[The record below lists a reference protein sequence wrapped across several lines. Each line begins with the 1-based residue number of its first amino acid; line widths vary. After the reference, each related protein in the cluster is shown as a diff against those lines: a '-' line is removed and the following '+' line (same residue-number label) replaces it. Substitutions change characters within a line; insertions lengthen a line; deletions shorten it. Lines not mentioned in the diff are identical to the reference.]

1 MDPSAMTAPQ
11 TASVADRTPLPRVR
25 LDVRTGSG
33 RSVTYEVATHEF
45 LIGGATGC
53 DLRLPN
59 PDLPPV
65 VCQLSRKAESV
76 TVRLVAAGCPVQL
89 NGRPLPPNT
98 PVPLQPDDRLA
109 LAGVEI
115 VVNLPQSQYVSPRF
129 VPLDPGVAK
138 PDRELELDRRE
149 RELEAKIADLEADR
163 VAWYRR
169 RQEFEAEMGRAAVD
183 VAERERLVA
192 WERDLTA
199 REERLANGE
208 ADLQA
213 GRAEYDCK
221 RNQLADDLLRAD
233 RIREELD
240 ARERKLDART
250 VDLDARLDQLTLEAG
265 EWEATVRLAAA
276 EQDRLRAEAE
286 RQDRQ
291 RLELD
296 SQSAKL
302 AERSAQL
309 ESQQNVLAVLRAKLD
324 RTREEVEREAAAL
337 AAARV
342 REEESQAELRNRIRD
357 AEQLRAELSTVQAN
371 AVMDRQRLDE
381 RDSLLSAGLEEIRQ
395 QRESLAATEA
405 RLREWES
412 SLDARSAEFA
422 EQTGSLKG
430 HLSQAFDLQ
439 ARLEADRV
447 ALREREAALAQAE
460 DARQALQ
467 ESLRKRSEELAAR
480 AKSLEE
486 QVRSVAADRGQ
497 LDAALSHLDAARVAA
512 EEQVSS
518 LRAEVAARAAD
529 VERQAAQT
537 AEREAA
543 LAVQIERLKE
553 VGQALAAERKGMADE
568 RAKWDADRA
577 AAAEEA
583 RRTQEELDSLR
594 LRASTEIA
602 TLRSQAPEL
611 DEQAQAA
618 LDRLNAAK
626 DVLRGHLAELHAFA
640 RKGREDL
647 EAIRN
652 QVRSESERLAEQ
664 AATLDHA
671 REEHRLAV
679 AEFRQQLVEWQGK
692 VAEIKQALARG
703 EVRLETKHA
712 EVTETARQAEATSIH
727 IAEQVEQLRRERE
740 EVGLRRSEM
749 ERHLADMREWYR
761 RKLKELAAANAD
773 RGSRNAEFP
782 TLRLAHVEEQGGAV
796 ELEPVDRQLGEL
808 LRSYDLVDGET
819 LAALWSE
826 AGRQRRT
833 LRQVLLASG
842 AITLYQLA
850 LIEAG
855 NVDGLMLGRFRVIDR
870 LRATPRETLYRVFDP
885 SRADARNSG
894 TFLLRHLS
902 EAEMQDATH
911 PDEFRQRFAAARAAA
926 HSNLTGVVEL
936 LELDGRPAV
945 LLEWLTG
952 LYSADWPAHAS
963 HPGCWVRLMTMAAEG
978 IAAAH
983 RVGLVHGRLTS
994 DSFLLP
1000 ASGVLK
1006 VTGFGE
1012 PLWLSGG
1019 PLPSVEPSFA
1029 TDLRSLGQVS
1039 YGWSQLALKKRTRPG
1054 KAFPA
1059 ELIAIVR
1066 RLEAD
1071 PEPPMADTVPADQPY
1086 QSAEELVA
1094 DLKRVARETP
1104 FSDDAWEKLL
1114 RHVTENAPDSP
1125 AGLRQS
1131 A

>member
-1 MDPSAMTAPQ
+1 MKSSAMTAPQ
-11 TASVADRTPLPRVR
+11 TAPLADRPPLPRVR

-33 RSVTYEVATHEF
+33 RTVTYEVATHEF

-76 TVRLVAAGCPVQL
+76 TVRLVAAGCPVQH
-89 NGRPLPPNT
+89 NGRLLPANT
-98 PVPLQPDDRLA
+98 PVSLQPDDRLA

-129 VPLDPGVAK
+129 VPLDPGIAK
-138 PDRELELDRRE
+138 PDRDSDLDRRE

-169 RQEFEAEMGRAAVD
+169 RQEFEAEMGRAAVE

-192 WERDLTA
+192 WERDLAA
-199 REERLANGE
+199 REERLVERE

-213 GRAEYDCK
+213 GNEEYDRK
-221 RNQLADDLLRAD
+221 RNQLAEDLLRAD
-233 RIREELD
+233 RLREELN
-240 ARERKLDART
+240 ARDRKLDART
-250 VDLDARLDQLTLEAG
+250 IDLDSRLDQLTLEAT
-265 EWEATVRLAAA
+265 EWELTVRLAAA

-309 ESQQNVLAVLRAKLD
+309 EAQQNVIAVLRAKLD

-337 AAARV
+337 AEARV

-357 AEQLRAELSTVQAN
+357 AEQLRAELSTVQAS
-371 AVMDRQRLDE
+371 AVLDRQRLDE

-395 QRESLAATEA
+395 QRESLAATET

-412 SLDARSAEFA
+412 SLDVRSAEFA

-447 ALREREAALAQAE
+447 ALREREAALARAE

-480 AKSLEE
+480 AKALEE

-518 LRAEVAARAAD
+518 LRAEVVARAAE

-594 LRASTEIA
+594 LQASSEIA

-611 DEQAQAA
+611 DEQAQSA

-647 EAIRN
+647 ESIRS

-664 AATLDHA
+664 AATLEHA

-712 EVTETARQAEATSIH
+712 EVAETARQAEATSIH

-740 EVGLRRSEM
+740 EVGLRRTEM

-761 RKLKELAAANAD
+761 RKLKELAGNAARSAP
-773 RGSRNAEFP
+773 REEFP
-782 TLRLAHVEEQGGAV
+782 TLRLAPVDEPVA
-796 ELEPVDRQLGEL
+796 ELEPGDRQLGEL
-808 LRSYDLVDGET
+808 LRSHDLVDGET

-885 SRADARNSG
+885 SRADARSSG

-911 PDEFRQRFAAARAAA
+911 PDEFRQRFAAARAAG
-926 HSNLTGVVEL
+926 HPNLTGVVEL

-945 LLEWLTG
+945 LLDWLTG
-952 LYSADWPAHAS
+952 LFSGDWPAHAS
-963 HPGCWVRLMTMAAEG
+963 HSGCWVRLMTMAAEG

-1000 ASGVLK
+1000 ASGLLK

-1012 PLWLSGG
+1012 PMWLSGG
-1019 PLPSVEPSFA
+1019 PLPSVEPNFA
-1029 TDLRSLGQVS
+1029 TDLRALGQVS
-1039 YGWSQLALKKRTRPG
+1039 YGWSQLASKKRTRPG
-1054 KAFPA
+1054 KAFPT
-1059 ELIAIVR
+1059 ELIGIVR

-1086 QSAEELVA
+1086 ESAEELVA

-1114 RHVTENAPDSP
+1114 RHVTENDSV

>member
-1 MDPSAMTAPQ
+1 MTAPQ
-11 TASVADRTPLPRVR
+11 TAPTADRPPLPRVR

-33 RSVTYEVATHEF
+33 RTVTYEVATHEF
-45 LIGGATGC
+45 LIGGAAGC
-53 DLRLPN
+53 DLRLPA
-59 PDLPPV
+59 PDMPPV
-65 VCQLSRKAESV
+65 VCQLSRRADSV
-76 TVRLVAAGCPVQL
+76 TIRRVAAGCPVL
-89 NGRPLPPNT
+89 HNGAPLPANVV
-98 PVPLQPDDRLA
+98 VPLQPDDRLQ
-109 LAGVEI
+109 LADVQI
-115 VVNLPQSQYVSPRF
+115 AINLPHVQYVSPRF
-129 VPLDPGVAK
+129 VPLEPPAEKPGR
-138 PDRELELDRRE
+138 DSDLDRRE
-149 RELEAKIADLEADR
+149 KELEARIADLEADR

-169 RQEFEAEMGRAAVD
+169 RQEFEAEMGRAAVE
-183 VAERERLVA
+183 VAERERLIA

-199 REERLANGE
+199 WEEQLANG
-208 ADLQA
+208 ATDL
-213 GRAEYDCK
+213 RAERDDFD
-221 RNQLADDLLRAD
+221 RRRTQLADDLLRCE
-233 RIREELD
+233 RRREELD
-240 ARERKLDART
+240 SRERGLDART
-250 VDLDARLDQLTLEAG
+250 IELDTRLDQLTHEAA
-265 EWEATVRLAAA
+265 EWEATIRVAAA

-286 RQDRQ
+286 RLDRQ
-291 RLELD
+291 RIELD

-302 AERSAQL
+302 AERSGQL

-337 AAARV
+337 AAARA
-342 REEESQAELRNRIRD
+342 REQEAQTELRERIRE
-357 AEQLRAELSTVQAN
+357 AEQLRADLGLEQAS
-371 AVMDRQRLDE
+371 ATLDRQRLDE

-395 QRESLAATEA
+395 QRESMAGMEA
-405 RLREWES
+405 RLREWEAN
-412 SLDARSAEFA
+412 LDARSAEFA

-447 ALREREAALAQAE
+447 AVREREAALAQAE
-460 DARQALQ
+460 DARQTLQ
-467 ESLRKRSEELAAR
+467 EQLRKRSEELAAR
-480 AKSLEE
+480 AKALDEQARTLATDRAQLEASL
-486 QVRSVAADRGQ
+486 AAT
-497 LDAALSHLDAARVAA
+497 DAARLAA

-518 LRAEVAARAAD
+518 LRADVATRAAE
-529 VERQAAQT
+529 VERQAALT

-543 LAVQIERLKE
+543 LAIQIERLKE

-568 RAKWDADRA
+568 RAQWDADRA
-577 AAAEEA
+577 AAADEA

-611 DEQAQAA
+611 DEHAQSA
-618 LDRLNAAK
+618 LDRLNSAK

-647 EAIRN
+647 ESIRT
-652 QVRSESERLAEQ
+652 QVRGESERLAEQ
-664 AATLDHA
+664 ATTLDRA

-679 AEFRQQLVEWQGK
+679 AEFRQQLIEWQSK
-692 VAEIKQALARG
+692 VGEIKQALARG

-712 EVTETARQAEATSIH
+712 EVSESARQAEAAARH
-727 IAEQVEQLRRERE
+727 MAEQVEQLRRERE
-740 EVGLRRSEM
+740 EVGLRRTEV

-761 RKLKELAAANAD
+761 RKLKELATANAD
-773 RGSRNAEFP
+773 RGSRNSEFP
-782 TLRLAHVEEQGGAV
+782 SLRLADVEDASEPHA
-796 ELEPVDRQLGEL
+796 LEPGDKQLGEL
-808 LRSYDLVDGET
+808 LRSHDLVDAET

-855 NVDGLMLGRFRVIDR
+855 NVAGLMLGRFRVIDR
-870 LRATPRETLYRVFDP
+870 LRATPRETLYRVQDP
-885 SRADARNSG
+885 SRADARSPG
-894 TFLLRHLS
+894 VFLLRHLA
-902 EAEMQDATH
+902 EAEMDDPTH
-911 PDEFRQRFAAARAAA
+911 PDEFRQRFLAARAAS
-926 HSNLTGVVEL
+926 HSNLAGVVEV

-945 LLEWLTG
+945 LIEWLTG
-952 LYSADWPAHAS
+952 LFSADWPAHAS

-983 RVGLVHGRLTS
+983 HVGLAHGRITS

-1000 ASGVLK
+1000 ASGLLK

-1012 PLWLSGG
+1012 PTWLAGG
-1019 PLPSVEPSFA
+1019 PMPTFEPTFA
-1029 TDLRSLGQVS
+1029 TDLRALGQVA
-1039 YGWSQLALKKRTRPG
+1039 YGWSQLASKKRTRPG

-1086 QSAEELVA
+1086 SSAEELVA
-1094 DLKRVARETP
+1094 DLRRVARETP

-1114 RHVTENAPDSP
+1114 RHVTENAPDTSP
-1125 AGLRQS
+1125 ALRQT